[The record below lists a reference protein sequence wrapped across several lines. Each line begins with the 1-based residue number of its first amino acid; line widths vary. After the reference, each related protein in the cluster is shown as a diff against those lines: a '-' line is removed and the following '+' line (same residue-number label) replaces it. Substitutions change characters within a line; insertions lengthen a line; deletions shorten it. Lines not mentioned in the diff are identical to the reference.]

1 MSREKKKHEIENDRN
16 DVMEQSGSRLLFIL
30 HEKRRNFI
38 FFYLII
44 CKKGIDN
51 VKKNF
56 IMYLY
61 KKHK

>member
-1 MSREKKKHEIENDRN
+1 MKKEEI
-16 DVMEQSGSRLLFIL
+16 L
-30 HEKRRNFI
+30 

-56 IMYLY
+56 IIYLY